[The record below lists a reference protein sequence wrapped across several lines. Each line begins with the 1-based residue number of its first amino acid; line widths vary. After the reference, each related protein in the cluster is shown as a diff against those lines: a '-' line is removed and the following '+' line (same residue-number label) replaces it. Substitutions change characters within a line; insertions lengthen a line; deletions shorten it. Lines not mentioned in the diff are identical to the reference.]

1 MTRSPTVQ
9 RPSDLAS
16 LVHSYLLG
24 GVDARHR
31 GVTEMPAMEILVQL
45 FDALFYLSISS
56 EEGQQIVCS
65 AAFTSPPLPRAESI
79 TIKKAAC
86 RS

>member
-1 MTRSPTVQ
+1 
-9 RPSDLAS
+9 
-16 LVHSYLLG
+16 
-24 GVDARHR
+24 
-31 GVTEMPAMEILVQL
+31 MEILVQL